1 MGDLTTL
8 VLSNSERAVL
18 NAVFCLGTLSQK
30 AIAEQA
36 SLSQQ
41 STSRICSKLFKMGLL
56 ACHERTDTG
65 KRGYPSTDFKLNP
78 EFAYTA
84 GITLMPDAV
93 ALAILDFS
101 GTTRFEARQRMAS
114 VTLATVA
121 EWLTGAIAEAHT
133 QGMIASGRMVGA
145 GLAVSGSF
153 LEDGRFNTP
162 YALEEWSQPDIAKLA
177 AKRFGMRTHAEN
189 DGNAAALGESILG
202 VGRQVKNFAYIYIG
216 SGVGGGVVLD
226 GKLWRGRFGNAGEFA
241 GGLAPNLYPFPNLEL
256 LRQILAQHGRC
267 FDTVNEMCDGFDP
280 DWPGVKDWIARVQDS
295 LSIIAS
301 NASSILDV
309 EMIVIGGQIPPA
321 LTRLVIPH
329 IAFFD
334 TRRRGWPRPM
344 AKIVP
349 AEAQGEIAAYGA
361 ALLPFRRDL
370 MQLV

>member
-1 MGDLTTL
+1 MGDLTSLILT
-8 VLSNSERAVL
+8 NSERSVL
-18 NAVFCLGTLSQK
+18 NAVFSLGTLTQK

-56 ACHERTDTG
+56 TSHGRADTG
-65 KRGYPSTDFKLNP
+65 KRGYPTTDIKLNP
-78 EFAYTA
+78 DFAYTA

-101 GTTRFEARQRMAS
+101 GTSRFEVRERIGS
-114 VTLATVA
+114 VTLEKVT
-121 EWLTGAIAEAHT
+121 EWLTHSIAKALAQGAIK
-133 QGMIASGRMVGA
+133 SSRVVGV
-145 GLAVSGSF
+145 GLAISGSF

-162 YALEEWSQPDIAKLA
+162 YALEEWSQPNIAQLA
-177 AKRFGMRTHAEN
+177 SKHFGIRTHAEN
-189 DGNAAALGESILG
+189 DGNAAALGECILG
-202 VGRQVKNFAYIYIG
+202 VGRLVKNFAYLYIG
-216 SGVGGGVVLD
+216 SGVGGGVVLE

-241 GGLAPNLYPFPNLEL
+241 GGLAPSIHPFPSLDL
-256 LRQILAQHGRC
+256 LRQILAQHGPY
-267 FDTVNEMCDGFDP
+267 FETVDEMCDNFDP
-280 DWPGVKDWIARVQDS
+280 SWPGIKDWIARVQDS

-309 EMIVIGGQIPPA
+309 EIIVIGGRIPRT
-321 LTRLVIPH
+321 LTELIIPH

-334 TRRRGWPRPM
+334 TRRRGWARPM

-349 AEAQGEIAAYGA
+349 AQAQGEIAAYGA